1 MGGNVHIY
9 EGLLHKYTQVQLG
22 KKGKI
27 SRFFSIFSRDKSQ
40 SMSTYFQK

>member
-1 MGGNVHIY
+1 MGGNMHIY
-9 EGLLHKYTQVQLG
+9 EGLLHKYARSQLG
-22 KKGKI
+22 KLDKI